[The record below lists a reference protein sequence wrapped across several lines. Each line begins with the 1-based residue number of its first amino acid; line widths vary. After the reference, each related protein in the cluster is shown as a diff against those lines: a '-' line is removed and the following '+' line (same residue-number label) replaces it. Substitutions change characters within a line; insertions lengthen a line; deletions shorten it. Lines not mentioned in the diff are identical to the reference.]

1 MMSKLSEF
9 MRSFDADNDV
19 PVVDPKEE
27 MSQKCEA
34 HVVQQEEKAV
44 QQKPQVKMKL
54 NFGTNAKNASVK
66 AGKPKEEIKEHED
79 GTHHSDR
86 RASVTPQFESP
97 AMDKTHMESK
107 EEPKSASGPS
117 EKTEGKGSDEVQNHF
132 IIGGE
137 VDWEQLFLHSGTDI
151 SLRDSWFSMIEKAK
165 HARVRGKLNQKICSG
180 RFRLVDSLSGP
191 KLEILPEFDTYG
203 MSSREIL
210 NGPWKV

>member
-1 MMSKLSEF
+1 MSKLSEF

-27 MSQKCEA
+27 MSQKREA
-34 HVVQQEEKAV
+34 HVTQQEEGTT

-66 AGKPKEEIKEHED
+66 AGKPKEEMKDHED
-79 GTHHSDR
+79 GVHHDDR
-86 RASVTPQFESP
+86 RASFTPQFESP
-97 AMDKTHMESK
+97 AMDKTHMEP
-107 EEPKSASGPS
+107 EAEPKSTSGPS

-137 VDWEQLFLHSGTDI
+137 IDWEQLFLHSGTDI

-165 HARVRGKLNQKICSG
+165 HARVRGKLNQKNLFG
-180 RFRLVDSLSGP
+180 QVQVG
-191 KLEILPEFDTYG
+191 
-203 MSSREIL
+203 
-210 NGPWKV
+210 